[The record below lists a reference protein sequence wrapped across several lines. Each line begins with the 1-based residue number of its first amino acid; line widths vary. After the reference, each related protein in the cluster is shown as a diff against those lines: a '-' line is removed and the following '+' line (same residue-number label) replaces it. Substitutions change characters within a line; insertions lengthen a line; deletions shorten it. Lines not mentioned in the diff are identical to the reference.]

1 MQQRPRADSLP
12 HAEPRPFAAD
22 RALNTIHGRGWR
34 VDHSPFIIC
43 GDGSGRAT
51 YRDDPDALAPPG
63 GTSHGHVWDPECRY
77 HFANGQMRGGL
88 VVLAFQLTDVEE
100 GWGGFGI
107 MCARPPSF
115 LAGRS
120 DG

>member
-1 MQQRPRADSLP
+1 M
-12 HAEPRPFAAD
+12 
-22 RALNTIHGRGWR
+22 
-34 VDHSPFIIC
+34 V
-43 GDGSGRAT
+43 

-107 MCARPPSF
+107 MCAPAFCSPPF
-115 LAGRS
+115 LQVLS

>member
-1 MQQRPRADSLP
+1 MMVGFAGLFHRCSRA
-12 HAEPRPFAAD
+12 
-22 RALNTIHGRGWR
+22 
-34 VDHSPFIIC
+34 

-107 MCARPPSF
+107 MCGARTPPFCSRRSF
-115 LAGRS
+115 
-120 DG
+120 